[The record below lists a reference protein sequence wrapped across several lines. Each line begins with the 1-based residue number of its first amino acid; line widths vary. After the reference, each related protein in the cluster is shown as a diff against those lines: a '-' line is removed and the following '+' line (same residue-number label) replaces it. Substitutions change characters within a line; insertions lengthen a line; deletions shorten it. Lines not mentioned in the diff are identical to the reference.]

1 MEVEICSD
9 VGIFIKI
16 IIIGNPPTSD
26 EKSEAKR
33 LIDELLSTND
43 VIGIEYYAEN
53 GSKDVSSE

>member
-1 MEVEICSD
+1 MLRCWYFYE
-9 VGIFIKI
+9 

-33 LIDELLSTND
+33 LIEELLSTND

-53 GSKDVSSE
+53 GSNGVSSE